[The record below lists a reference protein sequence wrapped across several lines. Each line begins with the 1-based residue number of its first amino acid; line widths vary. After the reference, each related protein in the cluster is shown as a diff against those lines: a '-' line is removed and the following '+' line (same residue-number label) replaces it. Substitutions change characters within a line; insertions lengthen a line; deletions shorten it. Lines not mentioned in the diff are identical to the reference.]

1 MAKIGH
7 FNVVI
12 EPLSKARLHS
22 IADGYPEGRGNYQFL
37 LIMVGLSVLI
47 ISFGCKLYQFGYS

>member
-1 MAKIGH
+1 MAKKIGH

-37 LIMVGLSVLI
+37 LIMVGYL
-47 ISFGCKLYQFGYS
+47 F